1 MNNESTERIGSSGNS
16 EYGGNN
22 EYMSSQV
29 YENVETSFSLRNKNS
44 TDYDQLNEFF
54 QQRNSSHEK
63 IIAETKKEQLKDNLE
78 QWDSS
83 VPPHYAQLSLKN
95 VDKSRNKRIIAKVKK
110 AHSRSIFV
118 FSENPNK
125 REEVVYAIL
134 RDYVKMGF
142 LSLSKVKHLTENDLV
157 LWATVGFEG
166 FKNLEVAL
174 RDRKIE
180 TFVVHGFSEKKYS
193 EKEVRMLDK
202 VINHCFYNNIKLIFS
217 SGVGLGY
224 YKEILQKETYSVL
237 TSIFGEN
244 IVNT

>member
-1 MNNESTERIGSSGNS
+1 MNNESTERSGSSKNYGNS
-16 EYGGNN
+16 
-22 EYMSSQV
+22 EYMSSQI

-44 TDYDQLNEFF
+44 TDYEQLNEFF
-54 QQRNSSHEK
+54 QQRNNSHEK
-63 IIAETKKEQLKDNLE
+63 IIADTKKEQLDANLE

-83 VPPHYAQLSLKN
+83 VPSNYARLSLKN

-110 AHSRSIFV
+110 AHSRNIFV

-166 FKNLEVAL
+166 FKNLEVTL
-174 RDRKIE
+174 KDKKIE
-180 TFVVHGFSEKKYS
+180 VFVIHGFSEKKYS

-237 TSIFGEN
+237 TSILGEN
-244 IVNT
+244 IINV